1 MSQDLGAV
9 KHIFKRKGEAAFGKT
24 GMVVMSTGTV
34 FLLVKPPDNASC
46 GTVVL
51 WTTICTAFIW
61 IAWLSTV
68 RPVVE
73 LRERGAVVVNW
84 FFRSEIPWDAV
95 VSVEVASEVGSGVAL
110 LLRDGMRVELAA
122 VSPSGANAMVGF
134 GVQNRVRLLIEQMP
148 KASSAG
154 LVVRSKFDVDP
165 IPFVLAMVVLIA
177 LGWFMLP

>member
-1 MSQDLGAV
+1 MRQDLGAV
-9 KHIFKRKGEAAFGKT
+9 KHIFKRKGEAAFGKID
-24 GMVVMSTGTV
+24 MVVLSLGTV
-34 FLLVKPPDNASC
+34 FLLVKPPDNAGC

-84 FFRSEIPWDAV
+84 FFRSEIPWNAV

-110 LLRDGMRVELAA
+110 LLRVELAA
-122 VSPSGANAMVGF
+122 VSPSGANAMMGF
-134 GVQNRVRLLIEQMP
+134 GLQNRVRLLIEQMP
-148 KASSAG
+148 KEGSEG

-165 IPFVLAMVVLIA
+165 IPFLFAMVVLIA